1 MCFTSPGLRIRGWLI
16 LFGLLH
22 REVAGVLWSLTEPR
36 PGTWSAQAS
45 MPTGGDLSCLLGRRC
60 APLAQYGS
68 SEQMAAPA
76 VGGPRALALSGLV
89 SQASTLTAESARSLP
104 GAEDRPEPRDWR
116 ATRHRRNMQCRSRVL
131 ARRSSPCVM
140 PGATLLKIGPVTH
153 VVTEERGPSGMPE
166 LGSPSVRRRRL
177 AAELRRLREERSLTG
192 EDVAE
197 SLGWSASKLSRIEL
211 SRTGI
216 KPADLNRLLT
226 EYGVPAEHRTELLRL
241 VEKSRGRDWWRAYT
255 DALPGKYLTL
265 IGLESDAS
273 SIRTWSPE
281 WVPGLLQTED
291 YARAAVDAHMAATA
305 SISPSEIEQR
315 VQTRLRR
322 QHLLT
327 SPEPTPF
334 VCVLDESVLL
344 RRLQSPRV
352 MRGQLAHL
360 IDMSERPHISIQVL
374 PLDGAHPIGTGAFIM
389 LKFAPIPEI
398 GPVADIVYVEQLSGN
413 ALYVDDAAETH
424 QYELGFGRLVG
435 ESLDQD
441 ASRDLIARVMR
452 ARWSG

>member
-1 MCFTSPGLRIRGWLI
+1 
-16 LFGLLH
+16 
-22 REVAGVLWSLTEPR
+22 
-36 PGTWSAQAS
+36 
-45 MPTGGDLSCLLGRRC
+45 
-60 APLAQYGS
+60 
-68 SEQMAAPA
+68 
-76 VGGPRALALSGLV
+76 
-89 SQASTLTAESARSLP
+89 
-104 GAEDRPEPRDWR
+104 
-116 ATRHRRNMQCRSRVL
+116 
-131 ARRSSPCVM
+131 
-140 PGATLLKIGPVTH
+140 
-153 VVTEERGPSGMPE
+153 MPE

-216 KPADLNRLLT
+216 KPADLTRLLT